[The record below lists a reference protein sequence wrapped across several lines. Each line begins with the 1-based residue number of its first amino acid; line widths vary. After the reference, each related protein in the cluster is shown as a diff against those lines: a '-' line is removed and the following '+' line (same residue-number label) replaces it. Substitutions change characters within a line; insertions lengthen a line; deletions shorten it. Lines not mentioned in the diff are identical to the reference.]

1 MRTLGA
7 EVSPQWNTD
16 SWADADYLGELLV
29 PPIQGRA
36 ASGHR
41 SPVFRRRLVFAR
53 LQVALERLRVRA
65 APLDMDLAH
74 LAARI
79 DLEVGGHVGKRG
91 ASRLGGGRLDRAADQ
106 LRGDELPRLL
116 LRARVAGTGGREQD
130 GREDEAA
137 HRAVVARIRASGKE
151 TGCKKT
157 KGASPF
163 RERASIRALLLAPR
177 RRSKSVPPPY
187 RRRLGRLFEVGQVP
201 AEEVARA
208 LLHLPDALA
217 REAPL
222 LAEVLQ
228 RPRIV
233 LRQAVAQDV
242 PRQLAHPLAH
252 PPQGVAHVLLP
263 LGADDLLVRRRA
275 VVAQAVEVCRLALW
289 IEGLLQRDV
298 PG

>member
-7 EVSPQWNTD
+7 EASPQWNTD

-91 ASRLGGGRLDRAADQ
+91 ASRLGGGRLDRAEDQ
-106 LRGDELPRLL
+106 QGGDELPRLP
-116 LRARVAGTGGREQD
+116 LRARVAGAGGREQD

-151 TGCKKT
+151 TGRKKNERRV
-157 KGASPF
+157 PF
-163 RERASIRALLLAPR
+163 PGTRLHSRPSPR
-177 RRSKSVPPPY
+177 R
-187 RRRLGRLFEVGQVP
+187 L
-201 AEEVARA
+201 AAA
-208 LLHLPDALA
+208 LKA
-217 REAPL
+217 
-222 LAEVLQ
+222 
-228 RPRIV
+228 
-233 LRQAVAQDV
+233 
-242 PRQLAHPLAH
+242 
-252 PPQGVAHVLLP
+252 
-263 LGADDLLVRRRA
+263 
-275 VVAQAVEVCRLALW
+275 
-289 IEGLLQRDV
+289 
-298 PG
+298 

>member
-53 LQVALERLRVRA
+53 LQVALERLRVRRA

-91 ASRLGGGRLDRAADQ
+91 ASRLGGGRLDRAEDQ
-106 LRGDELPRLL
+106 QGGDELPRLP
-116 LRARVAGTGGREQD
+116 LRARVAGAGGREQD
-130 GREDEAA
+130 GRG
-137 HRAVVARIRASGKE
+137 RGGASG
-151 TGCKKT
+151 G
-157 KGASPF
+157 GSPDPRF
-163 RERASIRALLLAPR
+163 REGNGPQKKRKARPLSGNAPPFAPFSSPPR
-177 RRSKSVPPPY
+177 RRSKSVAPPY

-222 LAEVLQ
+222 
-228 RPRIV
+228 
-233 LRQAVAQDV
+233 
-242 PRQLAHPLAH
+242 
-252 PPQGVAHVLLP
+252 
-263 LGADDLLVRRRA
+263 
-275 VVAQAVEVCRLALW
+275 
-289 IEGLLQRDV
+289 
-298 PG
+298 

>member
-16 SWADADYLGELLV
+16 GWADADYLRELLV

-53 LQVALERLRVRA
+53 LQVALERLRVRRA

-91 ASRLGGGRLDRAADQ
+91 ASRLGGGRLDRAEDQ
-106 LRGDELPRLL
+106 QGGDELPRLP
-116 LRARVAGTGGREQD
+116 LRARVAGAGGREQD

-151 TGCKKT
+151 TGRKNKRKARPLFGT
-157 KGASPF
+157 RLHSRP
-163 RERASIRALLLAPR
+163 SPR
-177 RRSKSVPPPY
+177 RLAAASKSVAPPY
-187 RRRLGRLFEVGQVP
+187 RRRL
-201 AEEVARA
+201 
-208 LLHLPDALA
+208 
-217 REAPL
+217 
-222 LAEVLQ
+222 
-228 RPRIV
+228 
-233 LRQAVAQDV
+233 
-242 PRQLAHPLAH
+242 
-252 PPQGVAHVLLP
+252 
-263 LGADDLLVRRRA
+263 
-275 VVAQAVEVCRLALW
+275 
-289 IEGLLQRDV
+289 
-298 PG
+298 

>member
-16 SWADADYLGELLV
+16 GWADADYLRELLV

-53 LQVALERLRVRA
+53 LQVALERLRVRRA

-106 LRGDELPRLL
+106 QGGDQLPRLQ
-116 LRARVAGTGGREQD
+116 LRARVAGAG

-151 TGCKKT
+151 TGRKKNERRV
-157 KGASPF
+157 PF
-163 RERASIRALLLAPR
+163 PGTRLHSRPSPR
-177 RRSKSVPPPY
+177 R
-187 RRRLGRLFEVGQVP
+187 L
-201 AEEVARA
+201 AAA
-208 LLHLPDALA
+208 LKA
-217 REAPL
+217 
-222 LAEVLQ
+222 
-228 RPRIV
+228 
-233 LRQAVAQDV
+233 
-242 PRQLAHPLAH
+242 
-252 PPQGVAHVLLP
+252 
-263 LGADDLLVRRRA
+263 
-275 VVAQAVEVCRLALW
+275 
-289 IEGLLQRDV
+289 
-298 PG
+298 